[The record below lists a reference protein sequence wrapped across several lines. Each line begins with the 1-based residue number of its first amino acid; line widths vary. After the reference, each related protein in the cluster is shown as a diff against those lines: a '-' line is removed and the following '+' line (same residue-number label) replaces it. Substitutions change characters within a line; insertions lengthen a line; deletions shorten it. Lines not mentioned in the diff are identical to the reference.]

1 MELGGKE
8 AILKDSPFTEFM
20 HLLFAKIPGIPSS
33 PPDISLSRLSQEVN
47 SRKGLFKC
55 WVHLTWVAPSIWI
68 EEDRSL
74 AFFTKK
80 VNYLNICCLKATEGQ
95 GKQLQLI
102 RRGVCRS
109 PAGQAAK
116 GGITSSPPF
125 CPQPLCE
132 ITPKGPQTPAM
143 LETEALLVV
152 FLNSRSTKGQQ
163 KALRVELALPT
174 LPVLK
179 RRWKSL
185 LPSEVMEEGTT
196 APQSVLSTTL
206 G

>member
-1 MELGGKE
+1 M
-8 AILKDSPFTEFM
+8 ILKDSPFTEFM

-116 GGITSSPPF
+116 GISPHH
-125 CPQPLCE
+125 PL
-132 ITPKGPQTPAM
+132 
-143 LETEALLVV
+143 
-152 FLNSRSTKGQQ
+152 
-163 KALRVELALPT
+163 
-174 LPVLK
+174 
-179 RRWKSL
+179 
-185 LPSEVMEEGTT
+185 
-196 APQSVLSTTL
+196 SVLSCSVKSHPRVL
-206 G
+206 RLQRCWKLKLCLWSF